1 MTKTVP
7 GVPRWANL
15 AAHATLLAT
24 LPSGLWRIAMGLGLP
39 VGFTAQG
46 LTEFGIPG
54 WGTAY
59 VFGLS
64 ILAETLAFLTLG
76 LVRPW
81 GEVWPRWI
89 PGLRGR
95 RIPPFVAIALATA
108 GAIALTV
115 LSFQALFGWN
125 EAGSSMSPGSWED
138 SPVYGVVM
146 AACYAPLLLW
156 GPLLA
161 AVTAHYARRRLS
173 SKRPQHTLEP
183 LGGRA

>member
-7 GVPRWANL
+7 DVPRWANL

-24 LPSGLWRIAMGLGLP
+24 LPSGLWRIAMGLGVP

-64 ILAETLAFLTLG
+64 LLAEALAFLTLG

-95 RIPPFVAIALATA
+95 RIPPLAAIVPAAA
-108 GAIALTV
+108 GAIALTL
-115 LSFQALFGWN
+115 LSLQALSGWN
-125 EAGSSMSPGSWED
+125 EAGSSMARGSWED

-146 AACYAPLLLW
+146 AVCYAPLLLW

-161 AVTAHYARRRLS
+161 AVTVHYARRRFS
-173 SKRPQHTLEP
+173 GERPQHTLEP
-183 LGGRA
+183 LGSRA

>member
-7 GVPRWANL
+7 DVPRWANL
-15 AAHATLLAT
+15 AAHATLLVT
-24 LPSGLWRIAMGLGLP
+24 LPSGLWRIAMGLGVP

-64 ILAETLAFLTLG
+64 LLAEALAFLTLG

-95 RIPPFVAIALATA
+95 RIPPLAAIVPAAA
-108 GAIALTV
+108 GAIALTA
-115 LSFQALFGWN
+115 LSFQALSGWN
-125 EAGSSMSPGSWED
+125 ESGPSIAQGSWED
-138 SPVYGVVM
+138 SPVYGIVM

-161 AVTAHYARRRLS
+161 AVTVHYARRRLS
-173 SKRPQHTLEP
+173 GERPQHTLEP
-183 LGGRA
+183 LGSRA

>member
-1 MTKTVP
+1 MTETLP
-7 GVPRWANL
+7 GVPTWANL
-15 AAHATLLAT
+15 AAHAAALVTV
-24 LPSGLWRIAMGLGLP
+24 PSGLWRIAMGLGLP
-39 VGFTAQG
+39 VGFTTQG
-46 LTEFGIPG
+46 LAEFGIPG

-64 ILAETLAFLTLG
+64 LLSEALAFLTLG

-95 RIPPFVAIALATA
+95 RIPPLAAIIPAAA
-108 GAIALTV
+108 GAIV
-115 LSFQALFGWN
+115 LIGLSVQWLFRWTQ
-125 EAGSSMSPGSWED
+125 AGSSVPPGTRED
-138 SPVYGVVM
+138 SPVYDIVM

-161 AVTAHYARRRLS
+161 VVTVHYARRRFS
-173 SKRPQHTLEP
+173 GQRPQHTLQP

>member
-7 GVPRWANL
+7 DVPRWANL
-15 AAHATLLAT
+15 AAHAALLTT
-24 LPSGLWRIAMGLGLP
+24 LPSGLWRIAMGLGIP

-64 ILAETLAFLTLG
+64 LLAETLAFLTLG

-81 GEVWPRWI
+81 GEVWPSWI
-89 PGLRGR
+89 PVLRGR
-95 RIPPFVAIALATA
+95 RVPPLVAIALAAA

-115 LSFQALFGWN
+115 LSVQALFGWN

-161 AVTAHYARRRLS
+161 AVTVHYARRRLS
-173 SKRPQHTLEP
+173 GERPQHTLQP

>member
-1 MTKTVP
+1 MTETVP
-7 GVPRWANL
+7 GVPKWANL
-15 AAHATLLAT
+15 AAHLTLLTT
-24 LPSGLWRIAMGLGLP
+24 LPSGLWRIAMGLGVP
-39 VGFTAQG
+39 VGFTEQG
-46 LTEFGIPG
+46 LSEFGIPG

-64 ILAETLAFLTLG
+64 LLAEALAFLTLG

-95 RIPPFVAIALATA
+95 RIPPLAAIVPAAA

-115 LSFQALFGWN
+115 LGVQALLRRAS
-125 EAGSSMSPGSWED
+125 AGASMPPGTWED

-146 AACYAPLLLW
+146 AVCYAPLLLW

-161 AVTAHYARRRLS
+161 AVTVHYARRRLS
-173 SKRPQHTLEP
+173 GERPQHTLQP

>member
-1 MTKTVP
+1 MTETVS

-24 LPSGLWRIAMGLGLP
+24 LPSGLWRIAMGLGVP

-46 LTEFGIPG
+46 LVEFGIPG

-64 ILAETLAFLTLG
+64 LLAEALAFLTLG

-95 RIPPFVAIALATA
+95 RIPPLAAILPAAA
-108 GAIALTV
+108 GAIALIA
-115 LSFQALFGWN
+115 LSVQALFGWA
-125 EAGSSMSPGSWED
+125 EAGSSMPPGSWED
-138 SPVYGVVM
+138 SPVYGIVM

-161 AVTAHYARRRLS
+161 AVTVHYARRRLS
-173 SKRPQHTLEP
+173 GERPQHTLQP

>member
-7 GVPRWANL
+7 DVPRWANL

-24 LPSGLWRIAMGLGLP
+24 LPSGLWRIAMGLGIP

-46 LTEFGIPG
+46 LDEFGIPG

-64 ILAETLAFLTLG
+64 LLAEALAFLTLG

-95 RIPPFVAIALATA
+95 RIPPLAAILPAAA
-108 GAIALTV
+108 GAITLTALGV
-115 LSFQALFGWN
+115 QGLFGWA
-125 EAGSSMSPGSWED
+125 EAGSSMAAGSWED

-161 AVTAHYARRRLS
+161 AVTVHYARRRLS
-173 SKRPQHTLEP
+173 GERPQHTLQP